1 MPEKEHRQ
9 RSHHGKRENKQQRSL
24 YTEDC
29 GSSVQTHKEKKCTPT
44 ERRER
49 TSNAKDKFRD
59 RKEIS
64 EEEHRSTHTK
74 QIDKFESK
82 GKGRRRRDEPLTSK
96 DPKQVQTE
104 KRATKSQV
112 CMNSL

>member
-104 KRATKSQV
+104 KRATKSRV